1 MDCAV
6 RRLRRPANG
15 GGGLG
20 RNYAYR
26 GYLVARNPGAGFYI
40 DFIYVS
46 GGVMERSTLDLW
58 VGLFVC
64 AGIGALLVL
73 ALKVGNMSGFDAKDT
88 YQLQAKFD
96 NIGGLKIRAPVKSAG
111 VVIGRVANIQFD
123 DARFKATV
131 AMSIDQ
137 HFKFPKDTSA
147 SILTSGLLGEQYIGL
162 DAGGD
167 ETMLKDGDSITL
179 TQSAVVLEEMIGK
192 FLYNKAAEGNTSK

>member
-1 MDCAV
+1 
-6 RRLRRPANG
+6 
-15 GGGLG
+15 
-20 RNYAYR
+20 
-26 GYLVARNPGAGFYI
+26 
-40 DFIYVS
+40 
-46 GGVMERSTLDLW
+46 MERSTLDLW

-73 ALKVGNMSGFDAKDT
+73 ALKVGNMSGFNVTDT
-88 YQLQAKFD
+88 YQLQAQFD

-123 DARFKATV
+123 DVRFRATV
-131 AMSIDQ
+131 AMNIDK

-179 TQSAVVLEEMIGK
+179 TQKAVVLEEMISK
-192 FLYNKAAEGNTSK
+192 FLYSKAAEGNTSK